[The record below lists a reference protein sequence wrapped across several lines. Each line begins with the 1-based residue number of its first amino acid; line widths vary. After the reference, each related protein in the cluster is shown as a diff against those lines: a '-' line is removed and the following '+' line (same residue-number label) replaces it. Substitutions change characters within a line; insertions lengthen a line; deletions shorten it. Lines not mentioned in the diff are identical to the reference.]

1 MVFGMSLSTYTAIH
15 VVISLI
21 GIVSGLIMLLGWVLG
36 KLSEKWI
43 TLFLVT
49 TILTSLT
56 GYGFPVAHLMP
67 SHIVG
72 IISLVAL
79 AIALPARYKAS
90 SGGAWRWI
98 FVVTCTF
105 ALYLNCFV
113 FVVQSFEKS
122 PALHALAPTQKE
134 PPFLIAQ
141 VILMVI
147 FIVLGFLAVQKYHPH
162 PQR

>member
-1 MVFGMSLSTYTAIH
+1 MIFGMSLSTYTAIH
-15 VVISLI
+15 VVISLL

-49 TILTSLT
+49 TIATSVT
-56 GYGFPVAHLMP
+56 GFGFPVTHILP
-67 SHIVG
+67 SHILG

-79 AIALPARYKAS
+79 AIALPARYKAG
-90 SGGAWRWI
+90 SGGAWRSI
-98 FVVTCTF
+98 FVVSCTL

-113 FVVQSFEKS
+113 LVAQIFEKA

-134 PPFLIAQ
+134 PPFVIAQ
-141 VILMVI
+141 VIVMVI
-147 FIVLGFLAVQKYHPH
+147 FVVLGVLAVRKYHP
-162 PQR
+162 QR